1 MAATVRRVRRKSQK
15 QKIRSLATPRVQ
27 MGPDNDGIKQKHKT
41 KKQKTGKQETGKQKT
56 EMRKRNS
63 LATPRVQTGP
73 DNVDIKQKDAAPF
86 H

>member
-1 MAATVRRVRRKSQK
+1 
-15 QKIRSLATPRVQ
+15 
-27 MGPDNDGIKQKHKT
+27 
-41 KKQKTGKQETGKQKT
+41 
-56 EMRKRNS
+56 MRKRNS

>member
-1 MAATVRRVRRKSQK
+1 
-15 QKIRSLATPRVQ
+15 
-27 MGPDNDGIKQKHKT
+27 MGPDNDGIKQKHKS
-41 KKQKTGKQETGKQKT
+41 KEEENRKTENRKT

-63 LATPRVQTGP
+63 LETPRVQTGP